1 MIATRLAAFALAALL
16 AGLAAATYLAY
27 AGRLSGTPVRIEVQA
42 DRAGLLLQTGSLVK
56 YHGVEVG
63 RVADVVQ
70 ENDLAVIHVEL
81 SEDTAGG
88 VPAGVGADI
97 AATTVFG
104 SKQVT
109 LTDSATPTTG
119 SAPIADGTVIPATSV
134 TAETN
139 SILDRLHRILT
150 VVQPDRLQATLTAT
164 ATALRGQ
171 GASLGSA
178 LDDLDSVLA
187 ALEPTLGALEA
198 DLRSGAQVADA
209 LGDATPDLLA
219 SARSLTTTADTVVT
233 QQDSLDALLVAV
245 TGLADVGAP
254 VLSDN
259 TAGLT
264 ASLELLRPTTALL
277 EEYSPGLTCF
287 IQGAD
292 VARVGAEKV
301 SGGNGR
307 TMLLNSTIV
316 WGVDAYT
323 YPDDLPEVRATGGPR
338 CGALPQVTLDDVPTP
353 YVAADTGAD
362 VFAHNRTGPTI
373 DPGTMFSIL
382 MPTPPAAAPTS
393 QPPAGAR

>member
-1 MIATRLAAFALAALL
+1 MIAARVAALVMAALL
-16 AGLAAATYLAY
+16 AGLATVTYLAY
-27 AGRLSGTPVRIEVQA
+27 SGQLSGNVIRVRVEA

-63 RVADVVQ
+63 RVADVASD
-70 ENDLAVIHVEL
+70 NDLAVIHVEL
-81 SEDTAGG
+81 SEDAAGG
-88 VPAGVGADI
+88 VPSDVGAAI

-109 LTDSATPTTG
+109 LTDPEAPAATMT
-119 SAPIADGTVIPATSV
+119 PIADGAVIPATSV
-134 TAETN
+134 STETN
-139 SILDRLHRILT
+139 SILDRLNRILT
-150 VVQPDRLQATLTAT
+150 VVQPDQLQATLTAT

-171 GASLGSA
+171 GASIGNA
-178 LDDLDSVLA
+178 LDDLDAVLG
-187 ALEPTLGALEA
+187 ALEPTLGALSA
-198 DLRSGAQVADA
+198 DLNSGATVAET
-209 LGDATPDLLA
+209 LGAATPDLLA
-219 SARSLTTTADTVVT
+219 AARSLTTTADTVVA
-233 QQDSLDALLVAV
+233 QRDSLDTLLVAA
-245 TGLADVGAP
+245 TGLADVGTP

-259 TAGLT
+259 TAALT
-264 ASLELLRPTTALL
+264 ESLSRLRPTTELL

-292 VARVGAEKV
+292 VARIAAEKI

-323 YPDDLPEVRATGGPR
+323 YPEDLPEVRATGGPR
-338 CGALPQVTLDDVPTP
+338 CGALPELTLADVPAP

-362 VFAHNRTGPTI
+362 VFAHNRTSPTV
-373 DPGTMFSIL
+373 DPDTLFAVL
-382 MPTPPAAAPTS
+382 VPQPPASTS

>member
-1 MIATRLAAFALAALL
+1 MIATRLAALALAALL
-16 AGLAAATYLAY
+16 AGLTAATYLAY
-27 AGRLSGTPVRIEVQA
+27 TGRLSGSPVRIEVQS

-63 RVADVVQ
+63 RVADVRQ

-81 SEDTAGG
+81 SEDAAGG
-88 VPAGVGADI
+88 VPAGVGADV

-109 LTDSATPTTG
+109 LTDPAMPV
-119 SAPIADGTVIPATSV
+119 ADAQPIADGAVIPANSV

-171 GASLGSA
+171 GESLGSA
-178 LDDLDSVLA
+178 LDDLEAVLA
-187 ALEPTLGALEA
+187 ALEPTLGALGA
-198 DLRSGAQVADA
+198 DLRAGAQVADT
-209 LGDATPDLLA
+209 LGDSTPDLLA
-219 SARSLTTTADTVVT
+219 SARSLTITADTVVA
-233 QQDSLDALLVAV
+233 QRDSLDALLVAA

-254 VLSDN
+254 VLSGN
-259 TAGLT
+259 TPALAESLT
-264 ASLELLRPTTALL
+264 SLRPTTALL
-277 EEYSPGLTCF
+277 DEYSPGLTCF

-292 VARVGAEKV
+292 VARLGAEKV

-307 TMLLNSTIV
+307 TMLLNSTVV
-316 WGVDAYT
+316 WGVDAYR

-338 CGALPQVTLDDVPTP
+338 CGALPQVTLDEVPTP
-353 YVAADTGAD
+353 YVAANTGAD
-362 VFAHNRTGPTI
+362 VFAHDRTEPTI

-382 MPTPPAAAPTS
+382 MP
-393 QPPAGAR
+393 QPPASAPPQPPGGAR